1 MNVFKKRIGIAWV
14 MVAGLLAGGVAS
26 AAPIAMDFDGL
37 TPGTSVHNYYNGGC
51 SRTLFGTRANCS
63 GPDYGVVWKGA
74 TVGSSAGAPS
84 PSGFAGLLL
93 NDQATM
99 NIAVGFDGGLS
110 FDYYNLSNFLF
121 SGSVSVYSGLNGRGA
136 QLSYADLGTT
146 NGWDFFDLTF
156 SGLARS
162 VIFSGSPFY
171 LTGFDN
177 VTLGVNAP
185 THPVPEPAALGV
197 FGLGVLLLGL
207 FAGLRRRY
215 N

>member
-1 MNVFKKRIGIAWV
+1 MNVFKKRIGTALV
-14 MVAGLLAGGVAS
+14 LVAGLAGGVAS
-26 AAPIAMDFDGL
+26 AAPITMNFDGL
-37 TPGTSVHNYYNGGC
+37 TPGASVHKYYNGGC
-51 SRTLFGTRANCS
+51 STLIGFNMNCG

-74 TVGSSAGAPS
+74 TVGDSASAPS

-121 SGSVSVYSGLNGRGA
+121 SGSVSVYSGLNGHGA